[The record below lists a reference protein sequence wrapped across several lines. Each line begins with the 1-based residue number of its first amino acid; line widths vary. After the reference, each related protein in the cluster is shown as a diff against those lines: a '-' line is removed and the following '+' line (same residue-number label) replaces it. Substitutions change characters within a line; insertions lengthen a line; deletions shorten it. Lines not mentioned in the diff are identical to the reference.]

1 MTDEER
7 FELYD
12 EWKHL
17 LFLRSKFE
25 EKIQEQENL
34 LQEDIPEEEKE
45 IVRAKI
51 ESFREEIEDIDN
63 KINEIR
69 KRL

>member
-1 MTDEER
+1 MADKER

-45 IVRAKI
+45 IVRVKI